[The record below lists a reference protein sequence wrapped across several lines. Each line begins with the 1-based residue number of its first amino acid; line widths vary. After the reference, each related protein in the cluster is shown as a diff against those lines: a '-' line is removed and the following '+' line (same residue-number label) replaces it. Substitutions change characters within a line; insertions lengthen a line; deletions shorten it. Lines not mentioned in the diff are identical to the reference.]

1 MEKSTEERRA
11 TLLDRPLSS
20 LLALNWETALYGLLL
35 AMAIV
40 TRFWD
45 LGSRAMSHD
54 ESLHALYSWNLY
66 AGKGYQHNP
75 MMHGPFLFHANA
87 LIYFLFGDSDYTAR
101 ILPALFGVILVALPY
116 FLRQWLGRRGALA
129 ASGLILISPS
139 LLYYSRYI
147 RHDILI
153 SVWTMLMV
161 IALFKY
167 LEERQERW
175 LYLGAAAVALSIAT
189 KEVAYLHGVI
199 GVTFIVAVL
208 LWESIGGRSKEG
220 LVMAGLAAA
229 LLAWSLKATL
239 LPALPSLIVLLAGI
253 ALVMALMGPLIE
265 KRDGSPTLAV
275 LREISPWALG
285 ICVAIFAVIYT
296 LLYTTF
302 FTNPAGMAGIPASIL
317 YWMSQQPVQRGS
329 QPWFYYFVLLP
340 LYEFTPL
347 LFTLLGTGYYFWKP
361 GARLRQGGDTLAGR
375 LFVPFLIC
383 WWVAALII
391 YSWAGEKMPW
401 LLVHLALPLCLLAGR
416 FIGDVLEVADWGEIR
431 RRGGAILALLLV
443 PTLLALAVWLRLR
456 PFRGLSLQ
464 RLGETM
470 QWLAGLLVLTILLW
484 AIYHTAQRLGAR
496 HTGSV
501 VFVTLLAILCLF
513 TVRYSWMANYI
524 NDETA
529 KEFIVYAHATPDV
542 KIVMREIEDLSE
554 RLVGDREIKVAY
566 DSQVPWPFEW
576 YLRDYDNKIFFGESP
591 SAPLD
596 APVVLIGT
604 ENEAKVKPYLGDN
617 YTRREY
623 KMIWWPVEDYKELTP
638 RRIIRNLR
646 DPALRRSLWNIVF
659 RREYDRP
666 LSQWPFVDRFVLYV
680 RKDVVTKIWAY
691 GAAAPELAAVEDEYE
706 KRRIQVA
713 SLMAWGSQGSGEGQ
727 MVNPKDL
734 ALDAEG
740 NVYVVD
746 SGNHRIVKFD
756 AAGNFLASWGGQGSG
771 PGQFKDDP
779 WGIAVDS
786 ERGWVYVAD
795 TWNHRIQKFDLQGEF
810 ITQWGTF
817 VDTGGTATGE
827 AGKFWGP
834 RDIAIDAE
842 GNLYVTDTGNKRVQ
856 KFSPD
861 GVFLGQWGG
870 AGFAAGQF
878 SEPVGVAISPVSGDI
893 FVADTWNRRVQRF
906 DRDFKPL
913 VQWPVRAWE
922 GESVNNKPYLA
933 LDAEDNVYVT
943 DPEGYR
949 VLKFDNQ
956 GNLLAVFGQ
965 FGVDASSFNLP
976 TGIALDGEGNIY
988 VADSFNHRVMK
999 FGPIE

>member
-1 MEKSTEERRA
+1 MPS
-11 TLLDRPLSS
+11 LLDRPLSS
-20 LLALNWETALYGLLL
+20 LLALNWEMALYGLFIVI
-35 AMAIV
+35 AIA

-54 ESLHALYSWNLY
+54 ESLHAVYSWKLY
-66 AGKGYQHNP
+66 AGEGYQHNP

-101 ILPALFGVILVALPY
+101 IVPALFGVILVALPT
-116 FLRQWLGRRGALA
+116 FLRKWLGRTGALVT
-129 ASGLILISPS
+129 SGLILISPS

-147 RHDILI
+147 RNDIYI
-153 SVWTMLMV
+153 AVWTMLMA

-167 LEERQERW
+167 LEERENRW
-175 LYLGAAAVALSIAT
+175 LYLGATAVVLSLAS
-189 KEVAYLHGVI
+189 KEVTYIHGFI
-199 GVTFIVAVL
+199 GVTFLGAAI
-208 LWESIGGRSKEG
+208 LWETLASPGLSRDEGSVEPSVSGRTKQALALGGFIVGILLLYLR
-220 LVMAGLAAA
+220 LA
-229 LLAWSLKATL
+229 LG
-239 LPALPSLIVLLAGI
+239 PAIPSLLVLAGGLLMAI
-253 ALVMALMGPLIE
+253 ALIAPLIE
-265 KRDGSPTLAV
+265 RRGPETTLSA
-275 LREISPWALG
+275 LRGIGLQPLG
-285 ICVAIFAVIYT
+285 ICAAIFAVIFV
-296 LLYTTF
+296 LLFTTF
-302 FTNPAGMAGIPASIL
+302 FTNPQGLVTGMVGSIT
-317 YWMSQQPVQRGS
+317 YWLSQHPVQRGG
-329 QPWFYYFVLLP
+329 QPWFYYLVLLP

-347 LFTLLGTGYYFWKP
+347 LFSLAGMGYYLTR
-361 GARLRQGGDTLAGR
+361 GEARLRRDGDALADR
-375 LFVPFLIC
+375 LFLPFLLY
-383 WWVAALII
+383 WWVTALVI

-416 FIGDVLEVADWGEIR
+416 FIGDVLEAADWGEIR
-431 RRGGAILALLLV
+431 RRGGVLLALLLV
-443 PTLLALAVWLRLR
+443 PTALALIVWVRLR

-484 AIYHTAQRLGAR
+484 ALLRTAQQLGAR
-496 HTGSV
+496 HTGHV
-501 VFVTLLAILCLF
+501 LFAAVLGVLCLL
-513 TVRYSWMANYI
+513 TVRHSWMANYI

-542 KIVMREIEDLSE
+542 KIVMQEIEDLSE
-554 RLVGDREIKVAY
+554 RLVGDREIKIAY
-566 DSQVPWPFEW
+566 DDQVTWPFEW
-576 YLRDYDNKIFFGESP
+576 YLRNYDNKFYFVGSP
-591 SAPLD
+591 GAPLD

-604 ENEAKVKPYLGDN
+604 ENENKVKPYLGDN

-623 KMIWWPVEDYKELTP
+623 KMIWWPIEEYKGLTP
-638 RRIIRNLR
+638 QRIVNNLR
-646 DPALRRSLWNIVF
+646 DPALRQDLWNIVF
-659 RREYDRP
+659 RRKYKHP
-666 LSQWPFVDRFVLYV
+666 LSQWPYVDRFVLYV

-706 KRRIQVA
+706 KRRLQVA
-713 SLMAWGSQGSGEGQ
+713 SLAAWGMQGSGPGQ

-740 NVYVVD
+740 NIYVVD
-746 SGNHRIVKFD
+746 SGNHRVVKFD
-756 AAGNFLASWGGQGSG
+756 AAGNFLTQWGGQGSG

-779 WGIAVDS
+779 WGIGVDS

-795 TWNHRIQKFDLQGEF
+795 TWNHRIQKFDLEGNV
-810 ITQWGTF
+810 IAQWGTF
-817 VDTGGTATGE
+817 VDTGGMATGE

-856 KFSPD
+856 KFTPD
-861 GVFLGQWGG
+861 GEFLGQWGG
-870 AGFAAGQF
+870 AGFAPGQF
-878 SEPVGVAISPVSGDI
+878 SEPVGIAISPVSGDI
-893 FVADTWNRRVQRF
+893 FVADTWNRRIQRF

-933 LDAEDNVYVT
+933 LDAQDNVYVT

-949 VLKFDNQ
+949 VLVFDNQ

-965 FGVDASSFNLP
+965 FGADASSFNLP
-976 TGIALDGEGNIY
+976 TGIALDAEGNIY
-988 VADSFNHRVMK
+988 VA
-999 FGPIE
+999 